1 MKRIF
6 AAVDNG
12 CTGTIG
18 AVSESGDWSFFMPV
32 PTYRTEDYNRTKVKH
47 TTHVDFD
54 VLSSYLKALM
64 AQGELSLVT
73 ERPLKNPR
81 LFNATMSG
89 IRAHEILLAVTRS
102 LGVQLAGTMDSR
114 DWQVPMCGI
123 FEKGE
128 SKPAS
133 AAAGALLFPEHEAA
147 IRKHGDADGLLMA
160 EFHRRRVLAEEA
172 KTEKETEE

>member
-54 VLSSYLKALM
+54 MLAAYLKALM
-64 AQGELSLVT
+64 AQGELVLVS

-89 IRAHEILLAVTRS
+89 IRAHEILLAVARS
-102 LGVQLAGTMDSR
+102 LGVEIARTMDSR
-114 DWQVPMCGI
+114 DWQVPMCGP
-123 FEKGE
+123 FDKGE
-128 SKPAS
+128 SKSAS
-133 AAAGALLFPEHEAA
+133 VAAGAKLFPEHEAS

-160 EFHRRRVLAEEA
+160 EFHRRRVLAEE
-172 KTEKETEE
+172 KKNEKETEE